1 MSDDNDGSNEVHVVD
16 LVETED
22 FESWYD
28 GEVVGIEFLADGVT
42 KLIDKEDFRAFCK
55 FVSDTQ
61 NEFIRAEDAE
71 NGEED

>member
-1 MSDDNDGSNEVHVVD
+1 MSDDDDDSV

-22 FESWYD
+22 FQSWYD
-28 GEVVGIEFLADGVT
+28 GEVIGIEFFADGVT
-42 KLIDKEDFRAFCK
+42 KVINKEDFRDFCK